1 MTTPP
6 EEIVSAQKRDQR
18 RTGVIL
24 LLVALAL
31 AMTLGVAYRTDKR
44 ADAGD
49 HDRATQGHQMQALQ
63 GQVKM
68 NGQIATA
75 ARDAA
80 EEANRRLAAAG
91 KPTVPLPS
99 VTPINPTIEAP
110 AAGLTVD
117 DVRAIVTLELGQQKV
132 TLTQAEISQIARV
145 AAALVPK
152 PADGKPPTPAQIQP
166 VVTSVVAAYCVG
178 DKCVGKPGTD
188 GKPGR
193 DGTDGA
199 PGADAPKVTD
209 EELLAAAKQALAAYC
224 AQDTKPCTP
233 KDGADGK
240 DGTNGVGIA
249 DMDCVGTGD
258 DSYWRIYLSN
268 DTTKDVAGPCRIAP
282 ILPPASPSGDR

>member
-49 HDRATQGHQMQALQ
+49 HERAEQ
-63 GQVKM
+63 GQQVEALRGQVQT
-68 NGQIATA
+68 NGQIATD

-80 EEANRRLAAAG
+80 LEANRRLAAAG
-91 KPTVPLPS
+91 KPTVPVPS
-99 VTPINPTIEAP
+99 VTPVSPS
-110 AAGLTVD
+110 AGPLVVGLSVD
-117 DVRAIVTLELGQQKV
+117 TVRAVVASELAQQKV

-145 AAALVPK
+145 AATLVPK
-152 PADGKPPTPAQIQP
+152 PADGKTPTPAQVQP
-166 VVTSVVAAYCVG
+166 VVTSVVAAYCAG
-178 DKCVGKPGTD
+178 DKCVPQPGAKGD
-188 GKPGR
+188 RGDKGE
-193 DGTDGA
+193 

-224 AQDTKPCTP
+224 AQDSKPCTP

-240 DGTNGVGIA
+240 EGPQGVSIT
-249 DMDCVGTGD
+249 DTDCIGSGD

-268 DTTKDVAGPCRIAP
+268 DTTKDVPGPCRIAP
-282 ILPPASPSGDR
+282 LLPSATPSGDR